1 MSRLEEQ
8 IEIDAP
14 AEQVWAQ
21 LHRFDEY
28 PQFVDGVRSAF
39 AEGDSRAHFD
49 ISLGAEPRGFDTEL
63 TDRGGE
69 QVLEWQTR
77 GGSPEL
83 KGTFAVRELDSKHCE
98 LQARLE
104 YDGDEIRE
112 AFGGPKGFAQ
122 VRAVETAVRTDLEQF
137 KEMVENR

>member
-21 LHRFDEY
+21 LHRIDEY

-49 ISLGAEPRGFDTEL
+49 VGAGGEPRGFDTEL

-69 QVLEWQTR
+69 QVLAWKTL

-83 KGTFAVRELDSKHCE
+83 KGAFAVLEVDDGHCA

-104 YDGDEIRE
+104 YDGAELRE

-122 VRAVETAVRTDLEQF
+122 VRAVEQAVRTDLEHF
-137 KEMVENR
+137 KELMENR